1 MAALRKFTV
10 SNCSKSSS
18 GSKRFEP
25 LKRLERFERRYRR
38 WVTKDYPTA
47 SHDETFTRVAL
58 SSSLVNDGNV
68 KISSEI
74 VRNVAGRL
82 AKLSNRRVNKYGI
95 SVALVFQCS
104 EKRDS
109 DAKNNKR
116 AFFPEETAYE
126 RALALVASGVWHL
139 LFADQRALLPEQIR
153 PDSAVQSN
161 RHGKAATKRWKR
173 VLTTKTPSTQSSEYF

>member
-1 MAALRKFTV
+1 L
-10 SNCSKSSS
+10 SKSSS
-18 GSKRFEP
+18 GSKRFER

-104 EKRDS
+104 EKGTAMPKIINEPFS
-109 DAKNNKR
+109 PKR
-116 AFFPEETAYE
+116 RLTKERLPWWRVAFGIF
-126 RALALVASGVWHL
+126 SL
-139 LFADQRALLPEQIR
+139 LIKGHSFL
-153 PDSAVQSN
+153 S
-161 RHGKAATKRWKR
+161 K
-173 VLTTKTPSTQSSEYF
+173 

>member
-1 MAALRKFTV
+1 M
-10 SNCSKSSS
+10 
-18 GSKRFEP
+18 
-25 LKRLERFERRYRR
+25 
-38 WVTKDYPTA
+38 TKDYPTA

-58 SSSLVNDGNV
+58 SSRLVNDGNV

-104 EKRDS
+104 EKGDS

-126 RALALVASGVWHL
+126 RALALVANGVWHL
-139 LFADQRALLPEQIR
+139 LFADQRALLPEQ
-153 PDSAVQSN
+153 N
-161 RHGKAATKRWKR
+161 
-173 VLTTKTPSTQSSEYF
+173 